1 MKLVLTEK
9 QEELKQK
16 VREFV
21 EKEIKPVAS
30 INEQNA
36 EYPEEIV
43 KKASQLGLMGICI
56 PEEYGGMGLDHVS
69 YAVAMEEISRGDA
82 STGVILSVNNS
93 LVCDAIHRFGTEEQ
107 KKKYLTK
114 LAKGECLGA
123 FALTEANAGSDAGA
137 IQSTAVLEGN
147 EYILNGTKIFTT
159 NGPQADIFLTFALTE
174 PLQGSKGMSA
184 FIVERKNKG
193 VSIGSKEDKL
203 GIRASGTSEVL
214 FESAPVPRENLLG
227 TEGAGFKIALA
238 TLDYGRIGIGAQA
251 VGIAQA
257 AFEEAV
263 KYSVKREQFG
273 KPISEFQA
281 VQWML
286 ANMAVKIDAARLVL
300 YRGAYAADTGKRFSK
315 EASMAKLFA
324 SETAME
330 VTQTAIQVL
339 GGYGYT
345 TDSIVERLYRDAK
358 ITQIYEGTSEIERIV
373 ISRNLIGGG

>member
-9 QEELKQK
+9 QEKFKQK

-21 EKEIKPVAS
+21 EQEIKPVAS

-36 EYPEEIV
+36 EYPEEII
-43 KKASQLGLMGICI
+43 KKATQLGLMGICI
-56 PEEYGGMGLDHVS
+56 PKKYDGLGLDHVS
-69 YAVAMEEISRGDA
+69 YAVAIEEISRGDA

-93 LVCDAIHRFGTEEQ
+93 LVCDAIYRFGNEEH
-107 KKKYLTK
+107 KTKYLTK
-114 LAKGECLGA
+114 LARGEHLGA

-137 IQSTAVLEGN
+137 IQTTAELKGN
-147 EYILNGTKIFTT
+147 EYILNGTKIFIT
-159 NGPQADIFLTFALTE
+159 NAPTANTFLTFAVTDKTK
-174 PLQGSKGMSA
+174 GSEGISA
-184 FIVERKNKG
+184 FIVESGAKG
-193 VSIGSKEDKL
+193 VNIGSKEDKL
-203 GIRASGTSEVL
+203 GIRASGTSEVV
-214 FESAPVPRENLLG
+214 FDNAVVPKTNLLG
-227 TEGAGFKIALA
+227 TEGIGFKIALI

-251 VGIAQA
+251 LGIAQS
-257 AFEEAV
+257 AFDEAL
-263 KYSVKREQFG
+263 KYSKQRKQFG

-286 ANMAVKIDAARLVL
+286 ANMAMNIDAARLIL
-300 YRGAYAADTGKRFSK
+300 YRGAYAADSGKRFSK

-324 SETAME
+324 SEVAVE
-330 VTQTAIQVL
+330 VTQTAIQIL

-373 ISRNLIGGG
+373 ISRSLIDEK

>member
-9 QEELKQK
+9 QEKFKQK

-30 INEQNA
+30 INERNA
-36 EYPEEIV
+36 EYPEEII
-43 KKASQLGLMGICI
+43 KKASHLGLMGMCI
-56 PEEYGGMGLDHVS
+56 PKEYGGLGLDHVS
-69 YAVAMEEISRGDA
+69 YAVAIEEISRGDA

-93 LVCDAIHRFGTEEQ
+93 LVCDAIYRFGTEEH
-107 KKKYLTK
+107 KIKYLTK
-114 LAKGECLGA
+114 LAKGEYLGA

-137 IQSTAVLEGN
+137 IQSTATLEGN
-147 EYILNGTKIFTT
+147 EYILNGTKSFTT
-159 NGPQADIFLTFALTE
+159 NGPQADTFLTFALTD
-174 PLQGSKGMSA
+174 PTKGSKEISA
-184 FIVERKNKG
+184 FIVERKKKG

-214 FESAPVPRENLLG
+214 FENAPVPKENLLG
-227 TEGAGFKIALA
+227 SEGMGIKIALG
-238 TLDYGRIGIGAQA
+238 TLDCGRIGIGAQA

-257 AFEEAV
+257 AFEEAL

-273 KPISEFQA
+273 KPICKFQA
-281 VQWML
+281 IQWML
-286 ANMAVKIDAARLVL
+286 ADMATKIDAARLLV
-300 YRGAYAADTGKRFSK
+300 YRAAYLDNIGKKFVK

-330 VTQTAIQVL
+330 VTQTAIQIL

-358 ITQIYEGTSEIERIV
+358 ITEIYEGTSEIERIV
-373 ISRNLIGGG
+373 ISRSLME